1 MSQTTRLTDG
11 RKSFEVKKYTFATEV
26 IPRLSCHD
34 PECEERIAN
43 GLPVVIPD
51 VNLVS
56 SARHWNIDY
65 LHDNIGD
72 GKFMTYFSSSKKFK
86 YYDDKKCPNVKSF
99 KKPMEQE
106 ELTFDEFVQK
116 INKGKSKGQ

>member
-43 GLPVVIPD
+43 GVCFQM
-51 VNLVS
+51 S
-56 SARHWNIDY
+56 
-65 LHDNIGD
+65 
-72 GKFMTYFSSSKKFK
+72 YF
-86 YYDDKKCPNVKSF
+86 
-99 KKPMEQE
+99 
-106 ELTFDEFVQK
+106 
-116 INKGKSKGQ
+116 